1 MEEPGR
7 VRRLHEDKGEARHPG
22 RVAWNR
28 RVARTACGASVGRD
42 VMRSLLFL
50 LLAFLSMLANVTG
63 QDIRYDP
70 RNDAEM
76 SWHLDTAG
84 KHMEDDIQQ
93 LSK

>member
-1 MEEPGR
+1 
-7 VRRLHEDKGEARHPG
+7 
-22 RVAWNR
+22 
-28 RVARTACGASVGRD
+28 
-42 VMRSLLFL
+42 MRSLLFF

-63 QDIRYDP
+63 YDIRYDP

-84 KHMEDDIQQ
+84 KHMADDIQK